1 MPITKDPMPPV
12 ERSSIGLLHSA
23 FDYVREPQ
31 HGSPAPGYYWFRK
44 RQKVLKLI
52 TDRVRPASG
61 SWNFLEFGCGNG
73 IDFFLIRRKLGEL
86 AGHERFT
93 CLGLEGN
100 PLCVEMC
107 RAKADY
113 YKAANVSFKTHDVL
127 SRSPVDAAS
136 VDFVYCSEVL
146 EHLPEPELLIRE
158 VARILKPG
166 GQFLVTTPNEPNL
179 LQRSYWSRK
188 RRAAQLEG
196 AGQEEVEGPNG
207 QPLLLYGHISLRKI
221 SEWEVTLAEHGLILE
236 AAERGAL
243 CYSPNGLTDR
253 EFPFAV
259 QLFAESVLDLL
270 PVRLSRNISDQLIG
284 LYRKV
289 PD

>member
-1 MPITKDPMPPV
+1 MPLTGRCSTD
-12 ERSSIGLLHSA
+12 LLQST
-23 FDYVREPQ
+23 FDYLGEPQ
-31 HGSPAPGYYWFRK
+31 HGAPAPGYYWFRK

-52 TDRVRPASG
+52 TERVRPTGGG
-61 SWNFLEFGCGNG
+61 SWNFVEFGCGNG
-73 IDFFLIRRKLGEL
+73 IDFFLIRRKLAEL
-86 AGHERFT
+86 AEHGEVNSV
-93 CLGLEGN
+93 GLEGN
-100 PLCVEMC
+100 PLCIEMC

-113 YKAANVSFKTHDVL
+113 YKAANVAFYTHDVL
-127 SRSPVDAAS
+127 SQSPVDAAS

-146 EHLPEPELLIRE
+146 EHLPEPERLIAE
-158 VARILKPG
+158 VGRILKPG

-188 RRAAQLEG
+188 RRAHTQLEN
-196 AGQEEVEGPNG
+196 AAYQEVERPNG
-207 QPLLLYGHISLRKI
+207 EPLFLYGHISLRKI
-221 SEWEVTLAEHGLILE
+221 SEWELALAKYGLVLE

-243 CYSPNGLTDR
+243 SYSPHGLTDR

-284 LYRKV
+284 LYRKS
-289 PD
+289 PA